1 VKVSFSFA
9 QLFLLFDFPLPK
21 KVGLIVVA
29 SILNHVIFFFLLR
42 PNDSPILFS
51 LLETKQKR
59 NTKFFWIVFVVFISR
74 QLDFVVVLILDE
86 RRELEIRKTGLNRH
100 RIDELN
106 REFIISL
113 LDGPSG
119 NVILLFLCSDVVG
132 DGGKKK
138 SESGYSGERDLTT
151 RVGNGKPREYEIIVL
166 LGFFS
171 FF

>member
-1 VKVSFSFA
+1 LPVYLITSFSFFSCG
-9 QLFLLFDFPLPK
+9 QTTPQF
-21 KVGLIVVA
+21 
-29 SILNHVIFFFLLR
+29 
-42 PNDSPILFS
+42 FS
-51 LLETKQKR
+51 LYWKQNRKETQSFLDSFCR
-59 NTKFFWIVFVVFISR
+59 FISR
-74 QLDFVVVLILDE
+74 QLDFVLIIDE
-86 RRELEIRKTGLNRH
+86 RRELEIRNTGLDLH

>member
-1 VKVSFSFA
+1 M
-9 QLFLLFDFPLPK
+9 
-21 KVGLIVVA
+21 
-29 SILNHVIFFFLLR
+29 
-42 PNDSPILFS
+42 
-51 LLETKQKR
+51 
-59 NTKFFWIVFVVFISR
+59 
-74 QLDFVVVLILDE
+74 LILDE

-106 REFIISL
+106 REFIIFS
-113 LDGPSG
+113 DGLSG

-166 LGFFS
+166 LGFF
-171 FF
+171 FFF

>member
-1 VKVSFSFA
+1 M
-9 QLFLLFDFPLPK
+9 
-21 KVGLIVVA
+21 LI
-29 SILNHVIFFFLLR
+29 I
-42 PNDSPILFS
+42 
-51 LLETKQKR
+51 
-59 NTKFFWIVFVVFISR
+59 
-74 QLDFVVVLILDE
+74 DE
-86 RRELEIRKTGLNRH
+86 RRELEIRNTGLNRH

-166 LGFFS
+166 LGFF
-171 FF
+171 FFF